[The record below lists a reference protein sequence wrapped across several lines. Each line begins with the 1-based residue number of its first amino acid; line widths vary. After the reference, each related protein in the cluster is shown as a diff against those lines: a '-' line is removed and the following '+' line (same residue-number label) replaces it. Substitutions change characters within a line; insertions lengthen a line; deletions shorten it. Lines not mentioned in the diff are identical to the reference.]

1 MNSKEIGEIRRRQR
15 RDRSNMITI
24 FGCYINEKQEIISE
38 FQQSLGMM
46 PENEAEKY
54 FALLRRTLGGTQG
67 KNLIDITFQTSQVA
81 SSPEHKFLMD
91 LRACRLK
98 DDQLRMAFYQKVMG
112 SLTLEGNY
120 LILIGCD
127 SYDVPF
133 KSKDGE
139 TSADNSDENFTYLLC
154 AICPVK
160 QTKANLHYVPEEK
173 QFHDGNMANVVAPPE
188 LGFLFPAFDNR
199 ATNIYNALYF
209 NRNVKEN
216 HQNFADAIF
225 SAPVPMPA
233 AQQKQSFEAL
243 LTRSLDEECSLEVVQ
258 MVHDQLC
265 QQIEMH
271 KESKIPEPLMI
282 DKEQVKVVL
291 EDCGVNEEHL
301 AKFSIDY
308 DESFG
313 FEAQLHPKNIIDH
326 KKIQINTPDVIIKV
340 APDRSDLIETRVIGG
355 VKYLLINAEEEVT
368 VNGVS
373 IHIGDKEKALV

>member
-1 MNSKEIGEIRRRQR
+1 MNTKEIGEIRRRQR
-15 RDRSNMITI
+15 RDRSNMTTI
-24 FGCYINEKQEIISE
+24 FGCYVNEKQEIISE
-38 FQQSLGMM
+38 FQQSLGIM

-81 SSPEHKFLMD
+81 SGSEHKFLMD

-98 DDQLRMAFYQKVMG
+98 DDALRMAFYQKVMG
-112 SLTLEGNY
+112 SLSLEGNY

-133 KSKDGE
+133 KSKDGD
-139 TSADNSDENFTYLLC
+139 TQSDNSDENYTYLLC

-173 QFHDGNMANVVAPPE
+173 QFHDGNMANVVSAPE

-199 ATNIYNALYF
+199 ATNIYNALYY
-209 NRNVKEN
+209 NKSVKEN
-216 HQNFADAIF
+216 HQNLVDAIF
-225 SAPVPMPA
+225 AAPVPKPA
-233 AQQKQSFEAL
+233 FEQKQSFEAL
-243 LTRSLDEECSLEVVQ
+243 LTRSLEEECSLEVVQ
-258 MVHDQLC
+258 TVHDQLC

-282 DKEQVKVVL
+282 NKEQVKTVL
-291 EDCGVNEEHL
+291 EECGVNEQHL
-301 AKFSIDY
+301 AKFSVDY
-308 DESFG
+308 DEAFG

-326 KKIQINTPDVIIKV
+326 KKIQLSTPDVIIKV
-340 APDRSDLIETRVIGG
+340 TPDRSDLIETRVIGG
-355 VKYLLINAEEEVT
+355 VKYILINAEEDVT

-373 IHIGDKEKALV
+373 IHIGDREEALV